1 MSELEVWI
9 RDSNITPFER
19 LVRLMQVLRSEDGCA
34 WDRDQ
39 THKSL
44 LPYLLEETY
53 EVLETVEEDR
63 IADLA
68 EELGDLQI
76 QILFHAQI
84 ARERGDFQIDDC
96 LTAVLEKLI
105 SRHPHVFGDKK
116 AHSPDEVRGIW
127 EKIKIASKEKKSVL
141 GGVPKNLPALT
152 MAFRI
157 GEKAAGVGF
166 DWDHH
171 SQVFDKIAEEI
182 AEVRAEL
189 ETDSE
194 PDHER
199 LASEIGDLLFAV
211 ASLARKLGVD
221 PEIALRSALHKFK
234 HRFDRLER
242 AVNADKGAF
251 EQYTLDQLERIWQSI
266 KLENPDMTT
275 D

>member
-1 MSELEVWI
+1 MAPLEDWI
-9 RDSNITPFER
+9 RDSSITSFER
-19 LVRLMQVLRSEDGCA
+19 LVRLMQVLRSDEGCA

-53 EVLETVEEDR
+53 EVLETIEEGR

-68 EELGDLQI
+68 EELGDLQL

-84 ARERGDFQIDDC
+84 ARERGDFEIDDC
-96 LTAVLEKLI
+96 LTTALDKLI
-105 SRHPHVFGDKK
+105 ARHPHVFGDKK
-116 AHSPDEVRGIW
+116 AHTADEVRGIW
-127 EKIKIASKEKKSVL
+127 EKIKISSKEKKSVL

-166 DWDHH
+166 DWNDHEP
-171 SQVFDKIAEEI
+171 VFDKIAEEI

-189 ETDSE
+189 ETDGETDS
-194 PDHER
+194 ER
-199 LASEIGDLLFAV
+199 LAGEIGDLLFAV

-221 PEIALRSALHKFK
+221 PETALRGALHKFK
-234 HRFDRLER
+234 QRFDRLEQV
-242 AVNADKGAF
+242 VNDEKGSF
-251 EQYTLDQLERIWQSI
+251 EAYSLEQMEQIWQSI
-266 KLENPDMTT
+266 KLENPDKTT